1 MSDASAARW
10 GARAWT
16 LLAASSAL
24 YFLADN
30 EADNDLWVHVLAGR
44 QILSRG
50 AVPRLDELSYTAAGL
65 PWVDHEWLAQTA
77 FAALFEAVGPTGLWL
92 CKLAVA
98 LLTAGLIWR
107 SVARRSISAWVRGPV
122 LVLVFATLARGYAI
136 RPQIVTY
143 LGVAALLTWLDGLG
157 DSPRRRG
164 TWSTVAVVAA
174 GFALWA
180 NLHGGFIVGLG
191 VLALFAAA
199 PPWRVD
205 RPPAGDASLPLRWRL
220 AALGAAVLAACI
232 NPYGPSLFAYIAGEL
247 SAPHPLTEWQPVHPG
262 DPAHAP
268 FLLLLAATIATLPF
282 AGLLRQRPWRAALV
296 AIVAALAVRHQR
308 HIPLFAL
315 CAAAPLAEQA
325 QGALAW
331 LRART
336 PFRLSA
342 TATAAVAA
350 ALLCL
355 ALVQAGLLS
364 LRVWDARGAVVYAA
378 GEYPV
383 GALRY
388 LRARQLQGNLAVP
401 LDWGGY
407 ALWHGAATVRVSLDG
422 RFATVYPHAVVEDN
436 FAFFRGDGSAA
447 ASRLLDAYDTT
458 LALVPR
464 GVATPLDSRAGW
476 QPVYADSVA
485 TLFSKT
491 AAPAAGVHDAPHGW
505 LPFP

>member
-1 MSDASAARW
+1 VSDASAARW
-10 GARAWT
+10 VAGAWT

-24 YFLADN
+24 YFLGDN
-30 EADNDLWVHVLAGR
+30 EADNDLWVHVFSGR
-44 QILSRG
+44 QILSHG
-50 AVPRLDELSYTAAGL
+50 AVPRIDDLSYTAAGR

-77 FAALFEAVGPTGLWL
+77 FAALFDALGPTGLWL

-107 SVARRSISAWVRGPV
+107 SVARRSRSAWIRGPV

-143 LGVAALLTWLDGLG
+143 LGVALLLTWLDPL
-157 DSPRRRG
+157 DESRRRPAN
-164 TWSTVAVVAA
+164 WSTVALVAV

-180 NLHGGFIVGLG
+180 NLHAGVIVGLG
-191 VLALFAAA
+191 ILALFAAV
-199 PPWRVD
+199 PWWGVD
-205 RPPAGDASLPLRWRL
+205 RLSARDSPFPPRLRL
-220 AALGAAVLAACI
+220 AVLAAAVLAVCI

-247 SAPHPLTEWQPVHPG
+247 VAPHPLTEWQPVHPG
-262 DPAHAP
+262 DAAHAP
-268 FLLLLAATIATLPF
+268 FLLLLAGTIATVPF
-282 AGLLRQRPWRAALV
+282 ARLLRQRPWRAALV
-296 AIVAALAVRHQR
+296 AIVAAMAVRHQR

-325 QGALAW
+325 EGALAW
-331 LRART
+331 LRARSA
-336 PFRLSA
+336 FHLSA
-342 TATAAVAA
+342 TATAAVTV
-350 ALLCL
+350 ALIGL
-355 ALVQAGLLS
+355 ALVQTALLS
-364 LRVWDARGAVVYAA
+364 ARVWDARGAVVYSA

-388 LRARQLQGNLAVP
+388 LRAEKMRGNLALP

-407 ALWHGAATVRVSLDG
+407 ALWHAAPAIRVSLDG
-422 RFATVYPHAVVEDN
+422 RFATVYPPAVVEDN
-436 FAFFRGDGSAA
+436 FAFFRGDGSPRAG
-447 ASRLLDAYDTT
+447 RLLDAYDTT

-464 GVATPLDSRAGW
+464 GVATPLDGRAGW
-476 QPVYADSVA
+476 QRVYTDSVA

-491 AAPAAGVHDAPHGW
+491 GAPDGAVQNAPNGR

>member
-10 GARAWT
+10 VARAWT

-30 EADNDLWVHVLAGR
+30 EADNDLWVHVFTGR
-44 QILSRG
+44 QILSHG
-50 AVPRLDELSYTAAGL
+50 AVPRIDDLSYTAAGL

-77 FAALFEAVGPTGLWL
+77 LAALFDAMGPTGLWL
-92 CKLAVA
+92 CKVAVA

-107 SVARRSISAWVRGPV
+107 SVAKHSHSAWVRGPV

-143 LGVAALLTWLDGLG
+143 LGVAALLAWLDGL
-157 DSPRRRG
+157 DESRRRPAN
-164 TWSTVAVVAA
+164 WLPVALVAA

-180 NLHGGFIVGLG
+180 NMHGGFIVGLG

-199 PPWRVD
+199 PHWGVD
-205 RPPAGDASLPLRWRL
+205 RSPARDSSLPLRLRL
-220 AALGAAVLAACI
+220 AVLAAAVFAACI

-247 SAPHPLTEWQPVHPG
+247 LAPHPLTEWQAVHPG
-262 DPAHAP
+262 DAAHAP

-282 AGLLRQRPWRAALV
+282 ARMLRQRPWRGALV
-296 AIVAALAVRHQR
+296 AIVAAMAVRHQR

-315 CAAAPLAEQA
+315 CAAAPLAAQA
-325 QGALAW
+325 EGALAW

-336 PFRLSA
+336 AFRLSA
-342 TATAAVAA
+342 TATAAVGA
-350 ALLCL
+350 ALICL
-355 ALVQAGLLS
+355 ALVQVGLLS
-364 LRVWDARGAVVYAA
+364 TRLSDARGAVVYSAS
-378 GEYPV
+378 EYPV

-388 LRARQLQGNLAVP
+388 LRARQMQGNLALP

-407 ALWHGAATVRVSLDG
+407 ALWHAAPTVRVSLDG
-422 RFATVYPHAVVEDN
+422 RFATVYPPAVVEDN

-464 GVATPLDSRAGW
+464 GVATPLDGRAGW
-476 QPVYADSVA
+476 QRVYADSVA

-491 AAPAAGVHDAPHGW
+491 AAPDAGSAEPAQGW